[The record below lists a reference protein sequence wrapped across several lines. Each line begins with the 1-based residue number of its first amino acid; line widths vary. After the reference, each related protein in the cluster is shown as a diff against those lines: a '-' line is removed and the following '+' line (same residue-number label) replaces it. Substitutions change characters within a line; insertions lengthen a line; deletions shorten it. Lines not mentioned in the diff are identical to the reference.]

1 MKLDNRS
8 SMEMT
13 EAGFNAPTYSET
25 LEMVQEAFRS
35 TIDKDISLSSN
46 SVAGNLAE
54 EIAWRITNS
63 NQNAQGVYY
72 AGYVSTAQGI
82 ELDRLGSNFGL
93 KRKVATN
100 AIAEVT
106 IRTREE
112 YLVQAGEQFE
122 TEDGVIFNL
131 LNDVLTVKDKTIPA
145 SQDENDDSDNDDETE
160 PIPTFVGRG
169 LVQSDEKGAMNNV
182 PANTIVVVSNP
193 DDNIASVTNEKR
205 AGGGQDNETDEEFR
219 DRIIIENVAKPGAT
233 ENGIKSALKNLSGV
247 RQVNFVYN
255 KEGVTDKYG
264 NPPYSVNIYVLGGDS
279 QEIAQ
284 ALYDNVAAG
293 SNLTGNQSVT
303 INDVN
308 GFPTVIKF
316 SFANEI
322 QVFVKVKIRTNDKW
336 NNDSDV
342 ESLKQE
348 IVDNIN
354 QLEMGKTVYSTKL
367 YSIIY
372 NYDGIEEAVVS
383 AGTSQSSLSDNAD
396 ITPDRFEVP
405 TCVISNVEI
414 ERL

>member
-1 MKLDNRS
+1 MDNRNS
-8 SMEMT
+8 TGMT

-25 LEMVQEAFRS
+25 LEMVQDAFKS
-35 TIDKDISLSSN
+35 AIDKNISLSSN
-46 SVAGNLAE
+46 SVAGNIAE

-63 NQNAQGVYY
+63 NQNAQGIYY

-100 AIAEVT
+100 SVAEIT
-106 IRTREE
+106 IRTKDE

-122 TEDGVIFNL
+122 TEDGIIFNL
-131 LNDVLTVKDKTIPA
+131 LNDVLTVKDNTIPTN
-145 SQDENDDSDNDDETE
+145 QDETDEDEDDDE
-160 PIPTFVGRG
+160 PVPTFVGKG

-182 PANTIVVVSNP
+182 LANTITIVSNP
-193 DDNIASVTNEKR
+193 DDNISSVTNEKR
-205 AGGGQDNETDEEFR
+205 ASGGQDNETDEEFR
-219 DRIIIENVAKPGAT
+219 DRIIIENVAKPGST
-233 ENGIKSALKNLSGV
+233 ENGIRSALKNLSGV

-255 KEGVTDKYG
+255 KSNVTDDYG

-284 ALYDNVAAG
+284 TLYDNVAAG

-303 INDVN
+303 IDDVN

-322 QVFVKVKIRTNDKW
+322 KIFVKVKIRTNDKW

-348 IVDNIN
+348 IVDTIN
-354 QLEMGKTVYSTKL
+354 QLEMGKTLYSTKL

-372 NYDGIEEAVVS
+372 NYDGIEEAIVS
-383 AGTSQSSLSDNAD
+383 AGKSENNLSDNAD
-396 ITPDRFEVP
+396 ITPDKFEVP
-405 TCVISNVEI
+405 TCVISNVEV

>member
-1 MKLDNRS
+1 MDNKNS
-8 SMEMT
+8 TGMT

-25 LEMVQEAFRS
+25 LEMVQDAFRS

-54 EIAWRITNS
+54 EIAWRITNV

-72 AGYVSTAQGI
+72 AGYVSTAQGV

-93 KRKVATN
+93 TRKVATN
-100 AIAEVT
+100 STAEIT

-122 TEDGVIFNL
+122 TEDGIIFNL
-131 LNDVLTVKDKTIPA
+131 LNDVLTVKDTTATPTK
-145 SQDENDDSDNDDETE
+145 QENSDDDDEDDDEE
-160 PIPTFVGRG
+160 PAPTFVGKG
-169 LVQSDEKGAMNNV
+169 IVQSDEKGAMNNV
-182 PANTIVVVSNP
+182 PANTITVVSNP
-193 DDNIASVTNEKR
+193 DDNIATVTNEKR
-205 AGGGQDNETDEEFR
+205 AGGGQDDETDEEFR

-233 ENGIKSALKNLSGV
+233 ENGIRSALKNLSGV

-255 KEGVTDKYG
+255 KESVTDKYG

-284 ALYDNVAAG
+284 TLYDNVAAG

-303 INDVN
+303 IDDVN

-322 QVFVKVKIRTNDKW
+322 RIFVKVKIKTNDKW
-336 NNDSDV
+336 NNDSDI

-348 IVDNIN
+348 IADNIN
-354 QLEMGKTVYSTKL
+354 QLEMGKTVFSTKL

-372 NYDGIEEAVVS
+372 NYDGIEEAIVS
-383 AGTSQSSLSDNAD
+383 VGKDENGLADNAD

>member
-1 MKLDNRS
+1 MDNRNS
-8 SMEMT
+8 TGMT

-25 LEMVQEAFRS
+25 LEMVQDAFKS
-35 TIDKDISLSSN
+35 AIDKNISLSSN
-46 SVAGNLAE
+46 SVAGNIAE

-63 NQNAQGVYY
+63 NQNAQGIYY

-100 AIAEVT
+100 SVAEIT
-106 IRTREE
+106 IRTKDE

-122 TEDGVIFNL
+122 TEDGIIFNL
-131 LNDVLTVKDKTIPA
+131 LNDVLTVNDNTIPTN
-145 SQDENDDSDNDDETE
+145 QDETDEEDDDDE
-160 PIPTFVGRG
+160 PIPTFVGKG

-182 PANTIVVVSNP
+182 LSNTITIVSNP
-193 DDNIASVTNEKR
+193 DDNISSVTNEKR
-205 AGGGQDNETDEEFR
+205 ASGGQDNETDEEFR
-219 DRIIIENVAKPGAT
+219 DRIIIENVAKPGST
-233 ENGIKSALKNLSGV
+233 ENGIRSALKNLSGV

-255 KEGVTDKYG
+255 KSNVTDDYG

-303 INDVN
+303 IDDVN

-322 QVFVKVKIRTNDKW
+322 KIFVKVKIRTNDKW

-348 IVDNIN
+348 IVDTIN
-354 QLEMGKTVYSTKL
+354 QLEMGKTLYSTKL

-372 NYDGIEEAVVS
+372 NYDGIEEAIVS
-383 AGTSQSSLSDNAD
+383 AGKSENNLSDNAD
-396 ITPDRFEVP
+396 ITPDKFEVP
-405 TCVISNVEI
+405 TCVISNVEV